1 MCFSCLPCC
10 KRKNYVQL
18 RDQAYNAS
26 PEAIKLYEK
35 ARSYAGKR
43 DWVKYIDCL
52 KQSAELGLA
61 DAECEFGSKYLDGF
75 SGPADNGPGIIYYLE
90 KDRAKGRQWIQKAA
104 DQDDAIAKQ
113 YLKFLANWPDDK
125 GIPVRL
131 QQGNIIIFSTEM
143 TGLFGND

>member
-10 KRKNYVQL
+10 GRKDYTQL
-18 RDQAYNAS
+18 RDQAYKAD
-26 PEAIKLYEK
+26 PEAIKLYRK
-35 ARSYAGKR
+35 AQDYADKR
-43 DWVKYIDCL
+43 NWVKYIDYL
-52 KQSAELGLA
+52 KESAELGLA
-61 DAECEFGSKYLDGF
+61 DAECNLGDKYLDGF

-90 KDRAKGRQWIQKAA
+90 KDRTKGRQWIQKAA

-125 GIPVRL
+125 DIPSRL
-131 QQGNIIIFSTEM
+131 QNGNTIIFSTEM